1 MESVPPI
8 NRILKWPVIWVYSII
23 NIHWRQ
29 VVFFLGFAT
38 SKTGK
43 KGYLVGGLE
52 HDFYEFPYIVNNNPN

>member
-1 MESVPPI
+1 MASDMG
-8 NRILKWPVIWVYSII
+8 ILNNKHPLETSS
-23 NIHWRQ
+23 
-29 VVFFLGFAT
+29 FFLGFAT